1 MYGGVVRCSGEV
13 VTGRDAAITPNN
25 RQDPQTPVSRGLD
38 VGECRRG
45 EGEEEETKERGCD
58 GWWVLVGVRLA
69 EESRLLCLLLLHLLP
84 KGRTAGSAGM

>member
-1 MYGGVVRCSGEV
+1 MQCSGEV
-13 VTGRDAAITPNN
+13 VAGKDAAITPNN

-38 VGECRRG
+38 VGGSRRRG
-45 EGEEEETKERGCD
+45 GEEEKKERGCG